1 MAMLPPPPSAPA
13 AAAVRTCPPRARQQ
27 QRAAAGSCAGMPAQ
41 SIFTLA
47 APPAD
52 FLRRFRD
59 DGYCAFPGAIS
70 PGGCDAL
77 EADMKGC
84 LQTKAWC
91 APLPL
96 QPCGCPCPRGCPL
109 PRADAR
115 RGLLLMDHVQCPGLP
130 MDHVQCPE
138 LPMADYVVGAAGVSV
153 RWTSG

>member
-1 MAMLPPPPSAPA
+1 MAMLPPPPSP